1 MKLYH
6 SILEFLYQNREK
18 GFLGITHICLN
29 PNLATLVAKE
39 MKEEGVIELKQRR
52 FQGEN
57 RTFNFI
63 SPPRL
68 AITPLGIEKYKSL
81 YLLN

>member
-6 SILEFLYQNREK
+6 TILEFLYQNKER

-29 PNLATLVAKE
+29 QNLATSIAYE
-39 MKEEGVIELKQRR
+39 MEEDGVIEFRQRR
-52 FQGEN
+52 FNGGN
-57 RTFNFI
+57 TTFNFM

-68 AITPLGIEKYKSL
+68 AITPLGIEKYKSF
-81 YLLN
+81 LN